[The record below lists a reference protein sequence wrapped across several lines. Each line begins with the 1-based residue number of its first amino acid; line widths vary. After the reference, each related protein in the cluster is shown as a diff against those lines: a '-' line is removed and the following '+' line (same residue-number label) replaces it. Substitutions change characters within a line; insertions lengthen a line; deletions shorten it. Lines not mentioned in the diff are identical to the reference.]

1 MQTNKEREIIESL
14 SGEQIE
20 AMDLTA
26 ASEFCKLIETKDKA
40 VLNDFAFRVSNSNN
54 ENIAKAIVKY
64 VSSSDPS
71 VRNLAG
77 EILISLGKTSI
88 QPLTDFLPNRDRHD
102 QKFVIDVLGLI
113 GDIKAEEPILR
124 VLQEQTD
131 ENVILACVEA
141 LGNIRSSKAVP
152 YLVNLYG
159 VNEVFIPTIIE
170 ALGKIASPDAIDLLM
185 SAYSQ
190 QDNLTKFTIIESL
203 GNIGDESSFYFIY
216 SELPNLEGPLA
227 WVAIQS
233 VFKISQRL
241 NIEIPFEEKFKSKLL
256 ETIYEA
262 DPQFKQSAV
271 YLALNF
277 DDKEI
282 LESLFTA
289 IGKDAKLDEILKD
302 KLFNNLSF
310 SLEAFSRYIEK
321 NPPNLFNVLSSFEG
335 LFEYPEFH
343 PSNFLTPLVLKSLE
357 NELEDLLDSPY
368 EEIRRSV
375 MNLLFKIDTQ
385 EALLFLDKMM
395 KDENI
400 WNRLYLMDILETVEL
415 NETVIARLRKLK
427 ESEEEMIRERIDSLM
442 ATVNN

>member
-1 MQTNKEREIIESL
+1 MQTSKEKEIIESL
-14 SGEQIE
+14 SGDQIE
-20 AMDLTA
+20 SMDLTA

-40 VLNDFAFRVSNSNN
+40 VLNDFAFRASNSNN

-64 VSSSDPS
+64 ISSSDAS

-77 EILISLGKTSI
+77 EILISLGKTAI
-88 QPLTDFLPNRDRHD
+88 KPLIDFLPNRDRHD
-102 QKFVIDVLGLI
+102 QKFAIDVLGLI

-141 LGNIRSSKAVP
+141 LGNIRSRQAVP

-170 ALGKIASPDAIDLLM
+170 ALGKIASPEAIDLLM

-190 QDNLTKFTIIESL
+190 QDNLIKFTILESL
-203 GNIGDESSFYFIY
+203 GNIGDEGSFYFIY
-216 SELPNLEGPLA
+216 SELPHLEGPLV

-233 VFKISQRL
+233 IFKISQRL

-262 DPQFKQSAV
+262 DSEFRQSAI

-289 IGKDAKLDEILKD
+289 IGENEELDEILKD
-302 KLFNNLSF
+302 KLFNNLGF

-321 NPPNLFNVLSSFEG
+321 NPPNLFNVLSSFEA

-343 PSNFLTPLVLKSLE
+343 PSNFLTPLELKNLE
-357 NELEDLLDSPY
+357 NKLEDLLDSPY
-368 EEIRRSV
+368 EEIRKSV
-375 MNLLFKIDTQ
+375 MNLLFRIDTQ
-385 EALLFLDKMM
+385 EALLFIDKMM

-400 WNRLYLMDILETVEL
+400 WNRLYLMDILENVEL
-415 NETVIARLRKLK
+415 NETVLARLRKLK

-442 ATVNN
+442 ATVKN